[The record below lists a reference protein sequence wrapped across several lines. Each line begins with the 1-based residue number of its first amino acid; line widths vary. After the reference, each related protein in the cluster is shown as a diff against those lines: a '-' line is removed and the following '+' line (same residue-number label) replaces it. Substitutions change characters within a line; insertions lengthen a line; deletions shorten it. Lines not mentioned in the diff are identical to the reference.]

1 MFVKKLFGRFFLPSL
16 FSSLALA
23 VGAVADSLYVGRSVG
38 EDGLFVLGAAYPIY
52 MVFSTL
58 SIGMASGGAVHF
70 AAALGEGKEKK
81 ARRRLRSTRGM
92 RRAHARLRASSC
104 RQNPSA
110 EEASAPPFSAASP
123 PMA

>member
-1 MFVKKLFGRFFLPSL
+1 MPAL

-23 VGAVADSLYVGRSVG
+23 VGSVADSLYVGRSIG
-38 EDGLFVLGAAYPIY
+38 ENGLFVIGAAYPIY

-81 ARRRLRSTRGM
+81 
-92 RRAHARLRASSC
+92 
-104 RQNPSA
+104 SA
-110 EEASAPPFSAASP
+110 EYLFQHIVF
-123 PMA
+123 